1 VNIKR
6 EDITKQLL
14 EIADT
19 IKELTLR
26 KRMIDAKLAPL
37 RDGYRELGYAYYTK
51 VYEAVDE
58 RGKPLYTNADSRRRE
73 VEHRLRNDDGAIKLW
88 AETRRYDGEID
99 EIVAEINRLQDRKL
113 MLLVTLGAPLPEDV
127 IEREDRSKYA
137 I

>member
-1 VNIKR
+1 MER

-26 KRMIDAKLAPL
+26 KRTIEAKLAPL
-37 RDGYRELGYAYYTK
+37 RDGYRELGYGFYIK
-51 VYEAVDE
+51 VNEAVDE
-58 RGKPLYTNADSRRRE
+58 RGKPLYTNEDSRRRG
-73 VEHRLRNDDGAIKLW
+73 VEHRLRNDDGAIKLR

-113 MLLVTLGAPLPEDV
+113 ILLVTLGAPLPEDV
-127 IEREDRSKYA
+127 IEREDRGKYA